1 MYAPFA
7 PIVNVPTPVIV
18 AVWPALIVELPHSNC
33 VTLSGSPSTSVS
45 LLSTLPVATVS
56 SLVVTVSDT
65 PTGASFTDVIA
76 IASVDVVLSEPS
88 LNVYVALGTTP
99 W

>member
-7 PIVNVPTPVIV
+7 PIVNVPTPSIV
-18 AVWPALIVELPHSNC
+18 AVPPARVVELPHSNC

-45 LLSTLPVATVS
+45 LLNTFPLAATS
-56 SLVVTVSDT
+56 SFVVTESDT

-76 IASVDVVLSEPS
+76 ITSVEVVLSEPS
-88 LNVYVALGTTP
+88 LTVYVALGTAP
-99 W
+99 